1 MQNDKTKDK
10 KFISIAEAS
19 AYTGLDQQT
28 LRKMFDL
35 LQINGYKTP
44 KGSRR
49 FDKSSLQKLCYN
61 IPVSETNG
69 TSSSELQ
76 EFPTRRNILYAR
88 VSTKKQ
94 MDDLSRQV
102 EFLKRPEY
110 ADYIVIQDIGSGIN
124 FKRKGLKTILDSCLQ
139 RTIGELVVAHRDRL
153 CRFGFELIQY
163 LVETAGG
170 SIKVLDSD
178 KNTSTEDEL
187 SQDLLSIIHIF
198 NCRQMGKR
206 SYQKKNQAK
215 ELIKNND
222 CTNISNDDTE
232 KDSG

>member
-1 MQNDKTKDK
+1 MQNDKIKEK
-10 KFISIAEAS
+10 RFIGIAEAA

-35 LQINGYKTP
+35 SQINGFKTP

-49 FDKSSLQKLCYN
+49 FDKSSIQKLCYN
-61 IPVSETNG
+61 IPISESSG
-69 TSSSELQ
+69 TGTTEIQ
-76 EFPTRRNILYAR
+76 EFPTRRNFLYAR

-94 MDDLSRQV
+94 VGDLSRQI

-110 ADYIVIQDIGSGIN
+110 ANHIVIQDIGSGIN

-153 CRFGFELIQY
+153 CRFGFDLIQY

-170 SIKVLDSD
+170 SVKVLDSD

-206 SYQKKNQAK
+206 SYQKKNQSK
-215 ELIKNND
+215 EIAENKD
-222 CTNISNDDTE
+222 CKDISI
-232 KDSG
+232 S